1 MEALLNVFKIPDLRR
16 KVLFTI
22 AVLALCRVGVYVP
35 IPGVNVDAMH
45 ELMRNLETQPVGRVL
60 GLMNLFAGGALAN
73 CAIFG
78 LGVMPY
84 ISASIIFQLL
94 ASVVPSLEQLQKEG
108 EAGRRR
114 ITQYTR
120 YATVG
125 LCLVQGF
132 ITIEGLRGGG
142 GTLSQIFPS
151 GISFVIMASV
161 ILTTG
166 SMLLMW
172 MGEQIDEYG
181 IGNGISLIIMI
192 GILDRLPVAIGEVSR
207 YFSFSLSPPEG
218 EIGIV
223 KVLVLILMFVGII
236 LGIIFITEG
245 QRRIPF
251 QQAKHVRGM
260 RVYGGQ
266 RHYLPLR
273 VNQASI
279 FPIIFAQS
287 LLMLPATLVHGVIQQ
302 YQAGGWSKEGF
313 WYSFWGSLNDS
324 LQHGAFLYTLLYVV
338 LIFFFSFFWTAIT
351 FNPKDMANNM
361 KDYGTFIPGIR
372 PGARTAEYLER
383 IMTRITIPGAVFLSV
398 IAILPDLVAS
408 KMQAAQWVSGFYG
421 GTSILIVVGVA
432 LDLVRKV
439 ESQLLMRHY
448 EGFMRSG
455 VRRR

>member
-1 MEALLNVFKIPDLRR
+1 LEALLSIFKIPDLRR
-16 KVLFTI
+16 KVLITL
-22 AVLALCRVGVYVP
+22 VLLALCRLGVYIP
-35 IPGVNVDAMH
+35 IPGVNTEELRRLVDSLIKAGD
-45 ELMRNLETQPVGRVL
+45 PAGRIL
-60 GLMNLFAGGALAN
+60 GLINLFAGGAFAN

-108 EAGRRR
+108 EAGRKR

-125 LCLVQGF
+125 LCFLQGLITIQGLRATPRMGALFPQGF
-132 ITIEGLRGGG
+132 EFLM
-142 GTLSQIFPS
+142 
-151 GISFVIMASV
+151 MAS
-161 ILTTG
+161 IMLTTG

-172 MGEQIDEYG
+172 IGEQIDEYG

-192 GILDRLPVAIGEVSR
+192 GILDRFPGAILEVAR
-207 YFSFSLSPPEG
+207 QFTPSLG
-218 EIGIV
+218 AVVDVTVMVG
-223 KVLVLILMFVGII
+223 LFVGVI
-236 LGIIFITEG
+236 LGIIFITEA

-251 QQAKHVRGM
+251 QQAKHVRGT

-287 LLMLPATLVHGVIQQ
+287 LLMLPATIVHSFRQMYETGQWPR
-302 YQAGGWSKEGF
+302 GGFGDKF
-313 WYSFWGSLNDS
+313 WTMMYDN
-324 LQHGAFLYTLLYVV
+324 LQSGTFVYMLLYVAM
-338 LIFFFSFFWTAIT
+338 IFFFSFFWTAIT

-372 PGARTAEYLER
+372 PGARTAEYLEK
-383 IMTRITIPGAVFLSV
+383 IMTRITIPGAVFLSI
-398 IAILPDLVAS
+398 IAILPDLISS
-408 KMQAAQWVSGFYG
+408 KMEVTHWVSGFYG

-432 LDLVRKV
+432 LDLVRKI
-439 ESQLLMRHY
+439 EAQLLMRHY
-448 EGFMRSG
+448 EGFMRTSG
-455 VRRR
+455 RRR

>member
-1 MEALLNVFKIPDLRR
+1 MEALLSIFKIPDLRR
-16 KVLFTI
+16 KVLITL
-22 AVLALCRVGVYVP
+22 ALLALCRVGVYVP
-35 IPGVNVDAMH
+35 IPGVNVEALHRLYDNIA
-45 ELMRNLETQPVGRVL
+45 NTPVGRVL
-60 GLMNLFAGGALAN
+60 GLMNLFAGGAIAN

-108 EAGRRR
+108 EAGRKR

-125 LCLVQGF
+125 LCFIQGF
-132 ITIEGLRGGG
+132 ITIQGLRSGGF
-142 GTLSQIFPS
+142 TAEIFPQ
-151 GISFVIMASV
+151 GASFLVMASLM
-161 ILTTG
+161 LTTG

-181 IGNGISLIIMI
+181 IGNGVSLIIMV
-192 GILDRLPVAIGEVSR
+192 GILDRLPVAVGQVAT
-207 YFSFSLSPPEG
+207 YFSFSLNPPEG
-218 EIGIV
+218 EIGII
-223 KVLVLILMFVGII
+223 KVIVLILMFVGVI

-251 QQAKHVRGM
+251 QQAKHVRGT

-287 LLMLPATLVHGVIQQ
+287 LLMLPATVTHGVLQQ
-302 YQAGGWSKEGF
+302 YQAGGWSREGLGYRF
-313 WYSFWGSLNDS
+313 WTILNDNF
-324 LQHGAFLYTLLYVV
+324 QHGTFTYTLLYVG

-372 PGARTAEYLER
+372 PGARTAEYLEK
-383 IMTRITIPGAVFLSV
+383 IMTRITIPGAVFLSI
-398 IAILPDLVAS
+398 IAIMPDLIAS
-408 KMQAAQWVSGFYG
+408 DMGVTRWVSGFYG

-439 ESQLLMRHY
+439 ESHLLMRHY
-448 EGFMRSG
+448 EGFMRG
-455 VRRR
+455 TRRR

>member
-1 MEALLNVFKIPDLRR
+1 MEALLSIFRIPDLRR
-16 KVLFTI
+16 KVLITM
-22 AVLALCRVGVYVP
+22 ALLALCRLGSYVP
-35 IPGVNVDAMH
+35 IPGVNVEALHALLDRMA
-45 ELMRNLETQPVGRVL
+45 NDPVGRIL
-60 GLMNLFAGGALAN
+60 GLMNLFAGGAFAN

-108 EAGRRR
+108 EAGRKR

-125 LCLVQGF
+125 LCFLQGF
-132 ITIEGLRGGG
+132 ITIQGLRSGGATSG
-142 GTLSQIFPS
+142 IFPPGVGFLVS
-151 GISFVIMASV
+151 AAI

-172 MGEQIDEYG
+172 IGEQIDEYG
-181 IGNGISLIIMI
+181 IGNGISLIIMV
-192 GILDRLPVAIGEVSR
+192 GILDRMPGAIGEVAR
-207 YFSFSLSPPEG
+207 QFTFSFNPTETQ
-218 EIGIV
+218 IGVV
-223 KVLVLILMFVGII
+223 KVIILVAMFVGVI

-251 QQAKHVRGM
+251 QQAKHVRGT

-287 LLMLPATLVHGVIQQ
+287 LLMLPGTITHGVLQQ
-302 YQAGGWSKEGF
+302 YEGGGWSHDTLMFKF
-313 WYSFWGSLNDS
+313 WTTLNDN
-324 LQHGAFLYTLLYVV
+324 LQHGTFTYTLLYVG

-372 PGARTAEYLER
+372 PGARTAEYLEK
-383 IMTRITIPGAVFLSV
+383 IMTRITIPGAVFLSI
-398 IAILPDLVAS
+398 IAIMPDFVAS
-408 KMQAAQWVSGFYG
+408 RMGVTRWVSGFYG

-439 ESQLLMRHY
+439 EAQLLMRHY
-448 EGFMRSG
+448 EGFMRTSG
-455 VRRR
+455 RRR

>member
-1 MEALLNVFKIPDLRR
+1 MEALRSIFKIPDLRR
-16 KVLFTI
+16 KVLIT
-22 AVLALCRVGVYVP
+22 LALLGLCRLGVYVP
-35 IPGVNVDAMH
+35 IPGVDVQRLQEWFKGTASDP
-45 ELMRNLETQPVGRVL
+45 LGNLL
-60 GLMNLFAGGALAN
+60 GLMNLFAGGAFAN

-108 EAGRRR
+108 ESGRRK

-125 LCLVQGF
+125 LCFLQGW
-132 ITIEGLRGGG
+132 ITINGLQHTNMG
-142 GTLSQIFPS
+142 GTVFPP
-151 GISFVIMASV
+151 GNGFLVMAAIM
-161 ILTTG
+161 LTTG

-172 MGEQIDEYG
+172 IGEQVDEYG
-181 IGNGISLIIMI
+181 IGNGISMIIMV
-192 GILDRLPVAIGEVSR
+192 GILDRMPGAVREVLMQSSVGLDSAIKM
-207 YFSFSLSPPEG
+207 F
-218 EIGIV
+218 
-223 KVLVLILMFVGII
+223 VLVMMFVGVIV
-236 LGIIFITEG
+236 GIIFVTEA

-251 QQAKHVRGM
+251 QQAKHVRGT

-287 LLMLPATLVHGVIQQ
+287 LLMLPSVITGSILKQ
-302 YQAGGWSKEGF
+302 YKASQWADNTF
-313 WYSFWGSLNDS
+313 MHSFWQMLNDN
-324 LQHGAFLYTLLYVV
+324 LQHGQFMYTLLYVA

-372 PGARTAEYLER
+372 PGARTAEYLEK
-383 IMTRITIPGAVFLSV
+383 IMTRITIPGAVFLSL
-398 IAILPDLVAS
+398 IAVMPDLVAA
-408 KMQAAQWVSGFYG
+408 KMEVTRMVAGFYG

-432 LDLVRKV
+432 LDLVRKI

-448 EGFMRSG
+448 EGFMRAG
-455 VRRR
+455 ARRR

>member
-1 MEALLNVFKIPDLRR
+1 
-16 KVLFTI
+16 
-22 AVLALCRVGVYVP
+22 
-35 IPGVNVDAMH
+35 
-45 ELMRNLETQPVGRVL
+45 
-60 GLMNLFAGGALAN
+60 
-73 CAIFG
+73 
-78 LGVMPY
+78 MPY

-94 ASVVPSLEQLQKEG
+94 ATVVPSLEQLQKEG
-108 EAGRRR
+108 DAGRKR

-125 LCLVQGF
+125 LCLIQGY
-132 ITIEGLRGGG
+132 ITIQGLRSGSGPG
-142 GTLSQIFPS
+142 AAIFPT
-151 GISFVIMASV
+151 GLGFAIMASI

-172 MGEQIDEYG
+172 IGEQIDEYG

-192 GILDRLPVAIGEVSR
+192 GILDRLPVAIMQVAQ
-207 YFSFSLSPPEG
+207 YASLSFNPPEG
-218 EIGIV
+218 QIGIV
-223 KVLVLILMFVGII
+223 KILILILLFVGVIF
-236 LGIIFITEG
+236 GIIFITEG

-251 QQAKHVRGM
+251 QQAKHVRGQ

-287 LLMLPATLVHGVIQQ
+287 LLMLPATVVNGFLQQ
-302 YQAGGWSKEGF
+302 YQAGGWSHEGF
-313 WYSFWGSLNDS
+313 GYKFWTMLDDNLKS
-324 LQHGAFLYTLLYVV
+324 GAFLYTLLYVA

-372 PGARTAEYLER
+372 PGARTAEYLEK
-383 IMTRITIPGAVFLSV
+383 IMTRITIPGAAFLSI
-398 IAILPDLVAS
+398 IAILPDLIATDMGVTR
-408 KMQAAQWVSGFYG
+408 WVSGFYG

-439 ESQLLMRHY
+439 ESHLLMRHY
-448 EGFMRSG
+448 EGFMRGS
-455 VRRR
+455 RRR

>member
-1 MEALLNVFKIPDLRR
+1 MEALISIFKIPDLRR
-16 KVLFTI
+16 KVLITI
-22 AVLALCRVGVYVP
+22 ALLALCRVGVYVT
-35 IPGVNVDAMH
+35 IPGVNVEALH
-45 ELMRNLETQPVGRVL
+45 RLYENIAQTPVGRVL
-60 GLMNLFAGGALAN
+60 GLMNLFAGGAFAN
-73 CAIFG
+73 CAVFG

-94 ASVVPSLEQLQKEG
+94 ASVVPALEQLQKEG
-108 EAGRRR
+108 EAGRRK

-125 LCLVQGF
+125 LCFIQGF
-132 ITIEGLRGGG
+132 ITIQGLRSGGG
-142 GTLSQIFPS
+142 ATSEIFPP
-151 GISFVIMASV
+151 GLGFLIMAS
-161 ILTTG
+161 ILLTTG

-172 MGEQIDEYG
+172 IGEQIDQYG
-181 IGNGISLIIMI
+181 IGNGISLIIMV
-192 GILDRLPVAIGEVSR
+192 GILDRLPVAIGQVAT
-207 YFSFSLSPPEG
+207 YFSFSLNPPEG
-218 EIGIV
+218 EIGII
-223 KVLVLILMFVGII
+223 KVIVLILMFIGVV

-251 QQAKHVRGM
+251 QQAKHVRGQ

-287 LLMLPATLVHGVIQQ
+287 LLMLPAMVTHGFLQQ
-302 YQAGGWSKEGF
+302 YQAGGWSRDSFGYKF
-313 WYSFWGSLNDS
+313 WTMLNDN
-324 LQHGAFLYTLLYVV
+324 LQSGAFVYTVLYVA

-372 PGARTAEYLER
+372 PGARTAEYLEK
-383 IMTRITIPGAVFLSV
+383 IMTRITIPGAAFLSI
-398 IAILPDLVAS
+398 IAILPDLIARDMGVTR
-408 KMQAAQWVSGFYG
+408 WVSGFYG

-432 LDLVRKV
+432 LDLVRKI
-439 ESQLLMRHY
+439 ESHLLMRHY
-448 EGFMRSG
+448 EGFMKA
-455 VRRR
+455 RRK